1 MFARL
6 REAHSRG
13 PHGTPLSLPELELMI
28 EAPYSPSV
36 FGDTLDETMRR
47 QRLEYPRTL
56 MSLRQA
62 VLELGGLAA
71 EGIFRVPI
79 DADTVTELHER
90 IDRNRYDA
98 AGTALAPGQ
107 SVVFA
112 PASLPHGYVVVST
125 NRASSPTSSF
135 DQPRNVFT
143 MAAHGQDPVPTWFTR
158 DAHLFL
164 SGHVLEMRDWFEMN
178 RVMGMPEIQYVPVG
192 QPATGIIAVETSELE
207 PAPLVPA
214 LEAAPLVPALEI
226 APLVSA
232 IEAAPLVSAPEAAPL
247 VSAPETASLIS
258 ASSIDSVSALATT
271 ETTPTTPAAADLAP
285 ADSHEDAV
293 EHLAA
298 DLAVADSGSQEHLV
312 PAPSAAAT
320 STSKPLSIFNKFAG
334 KVVDALAAPFKCL
347 RASASLLS
355 LSGTP
360 VVPLTVPEQQLHLEI
375 DTAAVKI
382 STPIT
387 PAGKQAKPLKTP
399 KDSKLRRAA
408 RFAFNKVAGIVTRA
422 DGLDQG
428 DASAG
433 AEAARLVLEVPSRD
447 LAKALTALA
456 ASELVKTVD
465 KVRAAARGVESAD
478 PKVLGSA
485 VAKVL
490 EEKNKTTVHTG
501 VYNLVKLSVKGAASL
516 DDAVVQKWI
525 RVAEHCLRSN
535 SDFST
540 LNAISLALEFIGA
553 DKAFTMAPHERRA
566 LKRILALNNVCD
578 KTKGIKMLMEN
589 KMMAATSANCTPRM
603 VPLVAPVL
611 ATLCTAEVSTV
622 KGSYA
627 KNVAMAVEFFGRVE
641 MPLIAPAPDAVF
653 VAVAALI

>member
-1 MFARL
+1 M
-6 REAHSRG
+6 
-13 PHGTPLSLPELELMI
+13 
-28 EAPYSPSV
+28 
-36 FGDTLDETMRR
+36 
-47 QRLEYPRTL
+47 
-56 MSLRQA
+56 A
-62 VLELGGLAA
+62 V
-71 EGIFRVPI
+71 
-79 DADTVTELHER
+79 
-90 IDRNRYDA
+90 
-98 AGTALAPGQ
+98 
-107 SVVFA
+107 
-112 PASLPHGYVVVST
+112 
-125 NRASSPTSSF
+125 
-135 DQPRNVFT
+135 
-143 MAAHGQDPVPTWFTR
+143 HGQDPVPAWFTR

-192 QPATGIIAVETSELE
+192 QPATGIIAVETPELEATPLVAAPEATSLVSAIE

-214 LEAAPLVPALEI
+214 LAI

-232 IEAAPLVSAPEAAPL
+232 IEAAPLVSAP
-247 VSAPETASLIS
+247 
-258 ASSIDSVSALATT
+258 DR
-271 ETTPTTPAAADLAP
+271 
-285 ADSHEDAV
+285 DAV

-320 STSKPLSIFNKFAG
+320 STSRPLSSFFNKFAG
-334 KVVDALAAPFKCL
+334 QVVDALAAPFKCL

-360 VVPLTVPEQQLHLEI
+360 VAPLTVPEQQLHLEI

-382 STPIT
+382 STSIT
-387 PAGKQAKPLKTP
+387 SASAVKPAKPLKAP

-428 DASAG
+428 DASTG
-433 AEAARLVLEVPSRD
+433 AQAARVVLEVPSRD
-447 LAKALTALA
+447 LAKALTAPA
-456 ASELVKTVD
+456 VPELVKTVD
-465 KVRAAARGVESAD
+465 NVRAAARGVGSAD
-478 PKVLGSA
+478 SEVLGSA
-485 VAKVL
+485 VAKAL
-490 EEKNKTTVHTG
+490 GENNNITVHNG
-501 VYNLVKLSVKGAASL
+501 IYDFVKMSVKGAASL

-540 LNAISLALEFIGA
+540 LNAISLALEFIDA

-566 LKRILALNNVCD
+566 LKRIFALNNVCD

-589 KMMAATSANCTPRM
+589 KMVAASSAECAPRM

-611 ATLCTAEVSTV
+611 ATLCTAEVSTAE
-622 KGSYA
+622 GSYA
-627 KNVAMAVEFFGRVE
+627 KKVAEAVDFFDRVE
-641 MPLIAPAPDAVF
+641 MPVIAPAPEDVF
-653 VAVAALI
+653 AAYGSYDSGYYGDDSGSYDSGYYGDDSGSYDSGYYGYDSGYGSYESGYYGDDSYGSYDSGYYGDDSYGGSYDSGYYGDDSGYGGYDSGSYDSGYYGDESGSYDSGYYGYDSGYGSYDSGYYGDDSYGGGYDSGYYGGDSGYGGYDSGYYGDGCS